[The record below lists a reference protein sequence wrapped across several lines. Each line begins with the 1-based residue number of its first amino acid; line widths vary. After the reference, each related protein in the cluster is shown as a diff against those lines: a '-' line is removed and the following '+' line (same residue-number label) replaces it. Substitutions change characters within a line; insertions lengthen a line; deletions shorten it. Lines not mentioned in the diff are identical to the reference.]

1 MWTLKAVISLCIN
14 LLSREEK
21 GHPGGVFKSA
31 EGVVPYRDAITE
43 LKRVREW
50 LYPELRTGD
59 VQLVVRCRNCT
70 HYKRLK
76 KKNSIKPVYKYICEL
91 DGAERTEDF
100 FCKNGDKEENCDG

>member
-1 MWTLKAVISLCIN
+1 MLTLKAVISLCIN

-21 GHPGGVFKSA
+21 EHPGGVLKSA
-31 EGVVPYRDAITE
+31 EGAVPYRDAITE

-59 VQLVVRCRNCT
+59 VQLVVRCKNCA

-76 KKNSIKPVYKYICEL
+76 KKHSIKPVYKYVCEL
-91 DGAERTEDF
+91 DGLERTGDF
-100 FCKNGDKEENCDG
+100 FCKNGDKEENPDG